1 VILEVVIVEVEHSYY
16 VMIDIY
22 FKYCNVGLE
31 VENRGH
37 ALSM

>member
-1 VILEVVIVEVEHSYY
+1 VILEVVIVEVDHFYY
-16 VMIDIY
+16 VTIHIY

-37 ALSM
+37 ALSV